1 MIEKKKSKIYR
12 ASRCESFDE
21 NESEKNEKSE
31 KRESDIQLKSIVRWW
46 TIIEMTIIE
55 VSNIDAVVHTLFQVA
70 ENQFQIR
77 SQILSNENSEMYS
90 RIKKSIDCR
99 FDVMSQC
106 MQIAHVIK
114 NNSQYHFNVCMKFN
128 VKLSEITRV
137 AKKNVVHQSNL

>member
-12 ASRCESFDE
+12 AFRCESFDE
-21 NESEKNEKSE
+21 NESEKDKKFE
-31 KRESDIQLKSIVRWW
+31 KRKFDTQLKSIVRWW

-55 VSNIDAVVHTLFQVA
+55 ISNIDAVVHILFQIV

-77 SQILSNENSEMYS
+77 FQILSDENFEMYS
-90 RIKKSIDCR
+90 RIKKFIDCR

-128 VKLSEITRV
+128 VKLNEIIRV
-137 AKKNVVHQSNL
+137 ARKNVIYQSNL

>member
-12 ASRCESFDE
+12 VFRCENFDE
-21 NESEKNEKSE
+21 NESEKDEESE
-31 KRESDIQLKSIVRWW
+31 KRKSDIQLKSIVRWW
-46 TIIEMTIIE
+46 TIAEITITEI
-55 VSNIDAVVHTLFQVA
+55 SDIDAVVHILFQVV
-70 ENQFQIR
+70 ENQSQIR
-77 SQILSNENSEMYS
+77 FQILSDENSEMYS

-106 MQIAHVIK
+106 MQTAHVIK

-137 AKKNVVHQSNL
+137 ARKNVVHQSNL